1 MKEGAAAQHGAQ
13 GSSALAEQLPQ
24 GWVRYLSF
32 EAHRTPYLRQ
42 AAGPRAIKAVR
53 NIEKVVFY

>member
-1 MKEGAAAQHGAQ
+1 MKEGAAAQHSAQ

-53 NIEKVVFY
+53 NI